1 MGSKQV
7 SGRSSSAKKETQEQK
22 IKKINDRKERWDA
35 ILQPFENVVDT
46 VWQGETDKAKKKRLE
61 QDALIEAEEK
71 KKSEELQQKLFDYGL
86 YLGMGCIVAITVV
99 IIIE

>member
-1 MGSKQV
+1 MGWSASLGKKQ
-7 SGRSSSAKKETQEQK
+7 TQEEK

-46 VWQGETDKAKKKRLE
+46 VWQGETDKNKKKRLE
-61 QDALIEAEEK
+61 KDTLLEAEQK
-71 KKSEELQQKLFDYGL
+71 KQSEELQQKLFDYGL
-86 YLGMGCIVAITVV
+86 YLGMGCIVAITIV